1 MAVTSSS
8 HLPRSLAKRLIQKKS
23 TVIRWLDY
31 FFNIWPFTTM
41 QICAQLHPKF
51 CLCLFIFQI
60 GTLKMAK
67 DLNFTYLHWRYWWTY
82 IEGIDGPTL
91 KVLMDLHWRY
101 GRTCVEGIDSI
112 FGPTLGVWMDL
123 HWRYI
128 PTLEVWM
135 AVAFAKVAK
144 RFDPIFGKT
153 KRAIECR
160 VKRIL
165 SNRSNK
171 KKENLLH

>member
-1 MAVTSSS
+1 
-8 HLPRSLAKRLIQKKS
+8 
-23 TVIRWLDY
+23 
-31 FFNIWPFTTM
+31 
-41 QICAQLHPKF
+41 
-51 CLCLFIFQI
+51 
-60 GTLKMAK
+60 MAK

-101 GRTCVEGIDSI
+101 GWTYIESMDGPVLKVLLDQHCRYWWTYIEGIDGPTLKILMDLHWRYGRTCVESIDSI

-123 HWRYI
+123 HWRYGRTYIEGMDI

-135 AVAFAKVAK
+135 AVAFAQVAK
-144 RFDPIFGKT
+144 RFDPIFGRT
-153 KRAIECR
+153 KRVIECR